1 MNYPPPEI
9 QKNYRKIVGNKKVI
23 CNFAA
28 SFPFWVSFNGLCEIR
43 EGGVEGEK
51 TEVSFPDLG

>member
-23 CNFAA
+23 CNFAL
-28 SFPFWVSFNGLCEIR
+28 SFPFWVSFNGLREIR
-43 EGGVEGEK
+43 EGGVE
-51 TEVSFPDLG
+51 